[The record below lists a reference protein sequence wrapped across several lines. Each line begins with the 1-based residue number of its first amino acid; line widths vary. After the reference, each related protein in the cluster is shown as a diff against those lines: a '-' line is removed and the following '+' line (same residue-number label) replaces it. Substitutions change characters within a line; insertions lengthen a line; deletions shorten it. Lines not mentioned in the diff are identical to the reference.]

1 MQKRFWAGA
10 AGQARM
16 QAQDTDGEEEKQN
29 NILSVASQE
38 EMAWGDAAL
47 STAIP
52 GPGLA
57 APPILSQGT
66 PEQQMRFLGPF
77 MDGQL
82 HWGALAL
89 TEPGIGS
96 DVAGMSTTAV
106 LDGDEWVINGHKHY
120 ITNGARADLVVTFA
134 TIDKSLG
141 REGIRPFVVPKGTPG
156 MIVGRIEEK
165 MGLRA
170 SQTAELIYENCRVPQ
185 ENLLA
190 GREKTQ
196 KAGFKAAMGTLD
208 ATRPMVGALAVGIA
222 RAAHETTREWVCD
235 ELPKGFPAH
244 KRHEI
249 EDELEE
255 LGQQIEMARLLV
267 WRAAWMA
274 DRRIPNSK
282 EASMSKAFA
291 GALVMKVTSAGVR
304 ITAPGENYRAQAVPG
319 EVVPRREG
327 LRYLRGNR
335 ADPAPGYRAP
345 PLPGGGYT
353 IEVGATPSHPRM
365 PTRGIPTC
373 AISPPLE
380 DLGHPAAGFNPF
392 PICLPSRERI
402 PLPRPAYTLLLAG
415 D

>member
-1 MQKRFWAGA
+1 MIDFTLSKAQQAARDYAHQVALEEMRPIALECDRTEKIPESFFWNMQKRYWAGA
-10 AGQARM
+10 AGQAR
-16 QAQDTDGEEEKQN
+16 QQDTGEEERQQN
-29 NILSVASQE
+29 VLSVLAQE

-66 PEQQMRFLGPF
+66 PEQQMRFLGPY

-106 LDGDEWVINGHKHY
+106 LDGDEWVLNGHKHY
-120 ITNGARADLVVTFA
+120 ITNGARSDIVVTFA

-156 MIVGRIEEK
+156 FIVGRIEEK

-170 SQTAELIYENCRVPQ
+170 SQTAELIFENCRIPR

-190 GREKTQ
+190 GRESSK

-208 ATRPMVGALAVGIA
+208 ATRPMVGSLAVGIA
-222 RAAHETTREWVCD
+222 RAAYETTREWVCD

-244 KRHEI
+244 KWHAI

-255 LGQQIEMARLLV
+255 LRQEIEMARFLV

-274 DRRIPNSK
+274 DRRISNSK
-282 EASMSKAFA
+282 EASMSKAYA
-291 GALVMKVTSAGVR
+291 GALVMRVTAAGVR
-304 ITAPGENYRAQAVPG
+304 ISAPGENTERKQFLAKWFRDAKVFDIFEGTAQIQRLVIA
-319 EVVPRREG
+319 RRLFPEI
-327 LRYLRGNR
+327 
-335 ADPAPGYRAP
+335 D
-345 PLPGGGYT
+345 
-353 IEVGATPSHPRM
+353 
-365 PTRGIPTC
+365 IP
-373 AISPPLE
+373 
-380 DLGHPAAGFNPF
+380 
-392 PICLPSRERI
+392 
-402 PLPRPAYTLLLAG
+402 
-415 D
+415 

>member
-1 MQKRFWAGA
+1 MIDFTLSKSQQAARDYAHQVALEEMRPISLECDRTEKIPNSFMWNMQRRFWAGA
-10 AGQARM
+10 AGQARA
-16 QAQDTDGEEEKQN
+16 QAQEGEEKQDN
-29 NILSVASQE
+29 VLSILSQE

-66 PEQQMRFLGPF
+66 PEQQVKFLGPY

-106 LDGDEWVINGHKHY
+106 LDGDEWMLNGHKHY

-156 MIVGRIEEK
+156 LIVGRIEEK

-170 SQTAELIYENCRVPQ
+170 SQTAELIFENCRIPKDH
-185 ENLLA
+185 LLS
-190 GREKTQ
+190 GRESSKR
-196 KAGFKAAMGTLD
+196 AGFKAAMGTLD
-208 ATRPMVGALAVGIA
+208 ATRPMVGSLAVGIA
-222 RAAHETTREWVCD
+222 RAAYEKTRLWVQE
-235 ELPKGFPAH
+235 ELPKGFSAY
-244 KRHEI
+244 KRREI
-249 EDELEE
+249 EAELEE
-255 LGQQIEMARLLV
+255 LRQEIEMARFLV

-282 EASMSKAFA
+282 EASMCKAYA
-291 GALVMKVTSAGVR
+291 GALVMKATAAGVR
-304 ITAPGENYRAQAVPG
+304 ISAPGENSERKQFLAKWFRDAKVFDIFEGTAQIQRLVIARRLFP
-319 EVVPRREG
+319 EV
-327 LRYLRGNR
+327 
-335 ADPAPGYRAP
+335 D
-345 PLPGGGYT
+345 
-353 IEVGATPSHPRM
+353 
-365 PTRGIPTC
+365 IP
-373 AISPPLE
+373 
-380 DLGHPAAGFNPF
+380 
-392 PICLPSRERI
+392 
-402 PLPRPAYTLLLAG
+402 
-415 D
+415 

>member
-1 MQKRFWAGA
+1 MIDFTLSKSQQTAREYAHQVALEEMRPISLQCDQAEEIPEAFFWNMQKRFWAGA
-10 AGQARM
+10 AGQARR
-16 QAQDTDGEEEKQN
+16 QAEREDEKQGN
-29 NILSVASQE
+29 VLSVVSQE

-66 PEQQMRFLGPF
+66 PEQQMRFLGPY
-77 MDGQL
+77 MDGKL

-156 MIVGRIEEK
+156 FHVGRIEQK

-170 SQTAELIYENCRVPQ
+170 SQTAELIFENCRIPK
-185 ENLLA
+185 ENLLS
-190 GREKTQ
+190 GREQSK

-222 RAAHETTREWVCD
+222 RAAYETTCEWIQE
-235 ELPKGFPAH
+235 ELPKGYPVQ
-244 KRHEI
+244 KRREI

-255 LGQQIEMARLLV
+255 IRQELEMARFLV
-267 WRAAWMA
+267 WRAAWML
-274 DRRIPNSK
+274 DRRMPNSK
-282 EASMSKAFA
+282 EASMCKAYA
-291 GALVMKVTSAGVR
+291 GGLIMKATAAAVR
-304 ITAPGENYRAQAVPG
+304 ITAPSENSERKLLIHKWFRDAKVFDIFEGTAQIQRLVIARRLFP
-319 EVVPRREG
+319 EV
-327 LRYLRGNR
+327 
-335 ADPAPGYRAP
+335 D
-345 PLPGGGYT
+345 
-353 IEVGATPSHPRM
+353 
-365 PTRGIPTC
+365 IP
-373 AISPPLE
+373 
-380 DLGHPAAGFNPF
+380 
-392 PICLPSRERI
+392 
-402 PLPRPAYTLLLAG
+402 
-415 D
+415 

>member
-1 MQKRFWAGA
+1 MIDFTLSKSQQAARDYAHQIALEEMRPISLECDRTEKIPESFFWNMQKRYWGGSA
-10 AGQARM
+10 AQARM
-16 QAQDTDGEEEKQN
+16 QGQEENEKQDN
-29 NILSVASQE
+29 LLSVLAQE

-156 MIVGRIEEK
+156 LIVGRIEEK

-170 SQTAELIYENCRVPQ
+170 SQTAELIYENCRIPKD
-185 ENLLA
+185 NLLS
-190 GREKTQ
+190 GREQTK

-208 ATRPMVGALAVGIA
+208 ATRPMVGAL
-222 RAAHETTREWVCD
+222 T
-235 ELPKGFPAH
+235 
-244 KRHEI
+244 
-249 EDELEE
+249 
-255 LGQQIEMARLLV
+255 
-267 WRAAWMA
+267 
-274 DRRIPNSK
+274 
-282 EASMSKAFA
+282 
-291 GALVMKVTSAGVR
+291 
-304 ITAPGENYRAQAVPG
+304 
-319 EVVPRREG
+319 
-327 LRYLRGNR
+327 
-335 ADPAPGYRAP
+335 
-345 PLPGGGYT
+345 
-353 IEVGATPSHPRM
+353 
-365 PTRGIPTC
+365 
-373 AISPPLE
+373 
-380 DLGHPAAGFNPF
+380 
-392 PICLPSRERI
+392 
-402 PLPRPAYTLLLAG
+402 
-415 D
+415 

>member
-1 MQKRFWAGA
+1 MINFTLSKGQQKARDYAHQVALEEMRPISLECERSEQIPESFFLNMQRRYWGGSA
-10 AGQARM
+10 AQARRRHDEDEPR
-16 QAQDTDGEEEKQN
+16 QEN
-29 NILSVASQE
+29 VSSVISQE

-66 PEQQMRFLGPF
+66 PEQQMRFLGPY

-134 TIDKSLG
+134 TIDKKLG

-170 SQTAELIYENCRVPQ
+170 SQTAELIFDNCRIPKD
-185 ENLLA
+185 NLLT
-190 GREKTQ
+190 GRQGDRKQ
-196 KAGFKAAMGTLD
+196 GFKAAMGTLD
-208 ATRPMVGALAVGIA
+208 ATRPMVGALALGIA
-222 RAAHETTREWVCD
+222 RAAHEAASEWVKE
-235 ELPKGFPAH
+235 ELPKGYPAA
-244 KRHEI
+244 KRRDI
-249 EDELEE
+249 ENELEE
-255 LGQQIEMARLLV
+255 MRQEIEMARFLV

-274 DRRIPNSK
+274 DQRIPNSK
-282 EASMSKAFA
+282 EASMSKAYA
-291 GALVMKVTSAGVR
+291 GGLVMKVTAAAVR
-304 ITAPGENYRAQAVPG
+304 ITAPGEDSERKQFIHKWFRDAKVFDIFEGTAQIQRLVIA
-319 EVVPRREG
+319 RRMFPQI
-327 LRYLRGNR
+327 
-335 ADPAPGYRAP
+335 D
-345 PLPGGGYT
+345 
-353 IEVGATPSHPRM
+353 
-365 PTRGIPTC
+365 IP
-373 AISPPLE
+373 
-380 DLGHPAAGFNPF
+380 
-392 PICLPSRERI
+392 
-402 PLPRPAYTLLLAG
+402 
-415 D
+415 

>member
-1 MQKRFWAGA
+1 MIDFTLSKNQQAAREYAHQVALEEMRPISLQCDQTEGIPEAFFWNMQKRFWAGA
-10 AGQARM
+10 AGQARR
-16 QAQDTDGEEEKQN
+16 QAEREDEKQGN
-29 NILSVASQE
+29 VLSVISQE

-66 PEQQMRFLGPF
+66 PEQQMRFLGPY
-77 MDGQL
+77 MDGKL

-156 MIVGRIEEK
+156 FYVGRIEQK

-170 SQTAELIYENCRVPQ
+170 SQTAELIFENCRIPK
-185 ENLLA
+185 ENLLS
-190 GREKTQ
+190 GREQSK

-222 RAAHETTREWVCD
+222 RAAYETTCGWIQE
-235 ELPKGFPAH
+235 ELPKGYPAQ
-244 KRHEI
+244 KRREI

-255 LGQQIEMARLLV
+255 IRQELEMARFLV
-267 WRAAWMA
+267 WRAAWML
-274 DRRIPNSK
+274 DRRTPNSK
-282 EASMSKAFA
+282 EASMCKAYA
-291 GALVMKVTSAGVR
+291 GGLIMKATAAAVR
-304 ITAPGENYRAQAVPG
+304 TTAPGENSERKLLIHKWFRDAKVFDIFEGTAQIQRLVIARRLFP
-319 EVVPRREG
+319 EV
-327 LRYLRGNR
+327 
-335 ADPAPGYRAP
+335 D
-345 PLPGGGYT
+345 
-353 IEVGATPSHPRM
+353 
-365 PTRGIPTC
+365 IP
-373 AISPPLE
+373 
-380 DLGHPAAGFNPF
+380 
-392 PICLPSRERI
+392 
-402 PLPRPAYTLLLAG
+402 
-415 D
+415 

>member
-1 MQKRFWAGA
+1 MIDFTLSKAQQAARDYAHQVALEEMRPIALECDRTEKIPESFFWNMQKRYWAGA
-10 AGQARM
+10 AGQAR
-16 QAQDTDGEEEKQN
+16 QQDTGEEERQQN
-29 NILSVASQE
+29 VLSVLAQE

-66 PEQQMRFLGPF
+66 QEQQIRFLGPY

-106 LDGDEWVINGHKHY
+106 LDGDEWVLNGHKHY
-120 ITNGARADLVVTFA
+120 ITNGARSDIVVTFA

-156 MIVGRIEEK
+156 FIVGRIEEK

-170 SQTAELIYENCRVPQ
+170 SQTAELIFENCRIPK

-190 GREKTQ
+190 GRESSK

-208 ATRPMVGALAVGIA
+208 ATRPMVGSLAVGIA
-222 RAAHETTREWVCD
+222 RAAYETTREWVCE

-244 KRHEI
+244 KRRAI

-255 LGQQIEMARLLV
+255 LSQEIEMARFLV

-282 EASMSKAFA
+282 EASMSKAYA
-291 GALVMKVTSAGVR
+291 GALVMKVTAAGVR
-304 ITAPGENYRAQAVPG
+304 ISAPGENSERRQFLAKWFRDAKVFDIFEGTAQIQRLVIA
-319 EVVPRREG
+319 RRLFPEI
-327 LRYLRGNR
+327 
-335 ADPAPGYRAP
+335 D
-345 PLPGGGYT
+345 
-353 IEVGATPSHPRM
+353 
-365 PTRGIPTC
+365 IP
-373 AISPPLE
+373 
-380 DLGHPAAGFNPF
+380 
-392 PICLPSRERI
+392 
-402 PLPRPAYTLLLAG
+402 
-415 D
+415 

>member
-1 MQKRFWAGA
+1 MIDFTLSKIQQDARDYAHLVALEEMRPISLECDRTEKIPESFFWNMHKRFWGGSA
-10 AGQARM
+10 AQARAHRDESETRQDNVLSM
-16 QAQDTDGEEEKQN
+16 Q
-29 NILSVASQE
+29 SQE

-66 PEQQMRFLGPF
+66 PEQQMRFLSPY

-156 MIVGRIEEK
+156 LIVGRIEEK

-170 SQTAELIYENCRVPQ
+170 SQTAELIFENCRIPKD
-185 ENLLA
+185 NLLA
-190 GREKTQ
+190 GRGGGKKQ
-196 KAGFKAAMGTLD
+196 GFKAAMGTLD

-222 RAAHETTREWVCD
+222 RAAYETACQWVKE
-235 ELPKGFPAH
+235 ELPKGYPAA
-244 KRHEI
+244 KRRDIENELAEI
-249 EDELEE
+249 
-255 LGQQIEMARLLV
+255 GQEIEMARFLV

-274 DRRIPNSK
+274 DQRIPNSK
-282 EASMSKAFA
+282 EASMCKAYA
-291 GALVMKVTSAGVR
+291 GGLVMKTTAAAVR
-304 ITAPGENYRAQAVPG
+304 ITAPGEDSEYKQFIQKWFRDAKVFDIFEGTAQIQRLVIA
-319 EVVPRREG
+319 RRMFPEI
-327 LRYLRGNR
+327 
-335 ADPAPGYRAP
+335 D
-345 PLPGGGYT
+345 
-353 IEVGATPSHPRM
+353 
-365 PTRGIPTC
+365 IP
-373 AISPPLE
+373 
-380 DLGHPAAGFNPF
+380 
-392 PICLPSRERI
+392 
-402 PLPRPAYTLLLAG
+402 
-415 D
+415 

>member
-1 MQKRFWAGA
+1 MIDFTLSKAQQAARDYAHQVALEEMRPLSLECDRTEEIPESFFWNMQRRYWGGA
-10 AGQARM
+10 AAQAR
-16 QAQDTDGEEEKQN
+16 AYGQDEGVKQEN
-29 NILSVASQE
+29 LLSVISQE

-47 STAIP
+47 ATAIP

-66 PEQQMRFLGPF
+66 PEQQARFLSIY

-120 ITNGARADLVVTFA
+120 ITNGARADLIVTFA
-134 TIDKSLG
+134 TIDKRLG

-156 MIVGRIEEK
+156 LIVGRIEKK

-170 SQTAELIYENCRVPQ
+170 SQTAELIFENCRIPK

-190 GREKTQ
+190 GRGEK
-196 KAGFKAAMGTLD
+196 KEGFKAAMGTLD

-222 RAAHETTREWVCD
+222 RAAYEAACEWLRE
-235 ELPKGFPAH
+235 ELPAGYPPH
-244 KRHEI
+244 KRRAWE
-249 EDELEE
+249 EELKE
-255 LGQQIEMARLLV
+255 LGQEIEMARFLV

-282 EASMSKAFA
+282 EASMSKAYA
-291 GALVMKVTSAGVR
+291 GALVMKATATAVR
-304 ITAPGENYRAQAVPG
+304 ITAPGEESERKLLIQKWFRDAKVFDIFEGTAQIQRLVIA
-319 EVVPRREG
+319 RR
-327 LRYLRGNR
+327 LFPNI
-335 ADPAPGYRAP
+335 D
-345 PLPGGGYT
+345 
-353 IEVGATPSHPRM
+353 
-365 PTRGIPTC
+365 IP
-373 AISPPLE
+373 
-380 DLGHPAAGFNPF
+380 
-392 PICLPSRERI
+392 
-402 PLPRPAYTLLLAG
+402 
-415 D
+415 

>member
-1 MQKRFWAGA
+1 MINFTLSKDQEAFRDYAHQVAVEEMRPISLECDRSEKIPESFFWNMQKRFWGGSA
-10 AGQARM
+10 AQVRM
-16 QAQDTDGEEEKQN
+16 QAKEEENQEN
-29 NILSVASQE
+29 VLSMLAQE

-57 APPILSQGT
+57 APPMLYQGT
-66 PEQQMRFLGPF
+66 PEQQMRFLAPY

-106 LDGDEWVINGHKHY
+106 LDGDEWVLNGYKHY

-156 MIVGRIEEK
+156 FIVGRIEQK

-170 SQTAELIYENCRVPQ
+170 SQTAELIFENCHIPKD
-185 ENLLA
+185 NLLA
-190 GREKTQ
+190 GRDRSGSK

-222 RAAHETTREWVCD
+222 RAAYETACEWVCE
-235 ELPKGFPAH
+235 ELPKGFPAQ
-244 KRHEI
+244 KRREI
-249 EDELEE
+249 EAELEE
-255 LGQQIEMARLLV
+255 IRQELEMARFLV

-274 DRRIPNSK
+274 DKKIPNSK
-282 EASMSKAFA
+282 EASMCKAYA
-291 GALVMKVTSAGVR
+291 GGLVMKATAAAVR
-304 ITAPGENYRAQAVPG
+304 ITAPGENS
-319 EVVPRREG
+319 E
-327 LRYLRGNR
+327 
-335 ADPAPGYRAP
+335 
-345 PLPGGGYT
+345 
-353 IEVGATPSHPRM
+353 
-365 PTRGIPTC
+365 
-373 AISPPLE
+373 
-380 DLGHPAAGFNPF
+380 
-392 PICLPSRERI
+392 
-402 PLPRPAYTLLLAG
+402 
-415 D
+415 